1 MELTALGLCK
11 AFDARPILQ
20 DVSLNVR
27 SGETLAILGRSG
39 CGKTTLLR
47 LLAGLL
53 PADSGDVLIDG
64 VPACAPS
71 KDRLLVFQ
79 GLEQLFP
86 WLTLVGNVRFAV
98 QKTRPGIGRAAAQ
111 QHAMQ
116 CLERMGLVAAA
127 RQYPYQLSGGMKQR
141 GALARALAVS
151 PQVLFMDEPFS
162 SLDDYTRQ
170 RAREAFETLKQDTGA
185 AVVLVTHDLPEA
197 LQCATRIAVLSARTK
212 GFAAVLENGGG
223 DIKASLQ
230 ALLAD

>member
-11 AFDARPILQ
+11 AFDAWPILQ

-116 CLERMGLVAAA
+116 CLERMGLAAAA